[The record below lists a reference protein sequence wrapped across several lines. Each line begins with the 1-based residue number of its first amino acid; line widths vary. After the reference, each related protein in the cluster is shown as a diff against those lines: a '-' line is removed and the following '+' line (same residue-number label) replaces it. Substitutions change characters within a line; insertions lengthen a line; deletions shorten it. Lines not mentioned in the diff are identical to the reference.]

1 MSPEEFAAGAV
12 IDERTNVYTM
22 GALAFA
28 LFSGFSR
35 KEEDWMLP
43 AALYR
48 VAAKAVSE
56 EKNER
61 YASLQ
66 ELLAAWEAAL
76 KE

>member
-1 MSPEEFAAGAV
+1 MSLEEFTAGAV
-12 IDERTNVYTM
+12 IDERTSVYAM

-28 LFSGFSR
+28 LFAEYSR
-35 KEEDWMLP
+35 REEDWTLSS
-43 AALYR
+43 ALYT

-56 EKNER
+56 EKEER
-61 YASLQ
+61 YASLR